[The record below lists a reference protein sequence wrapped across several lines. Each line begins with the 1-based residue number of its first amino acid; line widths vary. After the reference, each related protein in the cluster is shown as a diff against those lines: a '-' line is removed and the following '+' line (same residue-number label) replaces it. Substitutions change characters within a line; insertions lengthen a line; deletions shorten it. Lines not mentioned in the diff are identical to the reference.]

1 MHHVHHKKD
10 FLGWKNETN
19 KTMISLEPFMAL
31 RIFEMVIG
39 NQCHV
44 TEVVK
49 AQKGNGFTFSTVS
62 YVSLGLLC
70 VYY

>member
-1 MHHVHHKKD
+1 
-10 FLGWKNETN
+10 
-19 KTMISLEPFMAL
+19 
-31 RIFEMVIG
+31 MVIG
-39 NQCHV
+39 NQCQV